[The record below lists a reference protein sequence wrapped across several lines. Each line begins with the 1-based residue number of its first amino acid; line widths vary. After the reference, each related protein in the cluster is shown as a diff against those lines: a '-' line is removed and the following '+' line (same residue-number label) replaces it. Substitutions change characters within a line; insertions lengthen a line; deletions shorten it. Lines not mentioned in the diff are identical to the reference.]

1 MTTNIKLKKLGLFQS
16 LSIFVGAALLMFVQ
30 TKYVIP
36 YLSKITGLETILFWF
51 IVAGLGIFTP
61 LIILGL
67 IILRNEGY
75 QINRETIT
83 SRLRFRKLTRSDLI
97 WTLAGFLTV
106 AILSGLIMK
115 LLEVIIGQFDHSPKF
130 MTFEPLTKGRY
141 WLLLIWFPYWILNI
155 LGEEFIWR
163 GVMLPRQESAMGK
176 LTWIFHGLG
185 WGLFHVAFG
194 WKLLITLI
202 PLIFIQPYIVQKTK
216 NSWTGVILHGGL
228 NGPSFIAI
236 CFGII

>member
-1 MTTNIKLKKLGLFQS
+1 MTTEIKLKKLGLLPS
-16 LSIFVGAALLMFVQ
+16 VSIYLGAALLMYLQ
-30 TKYVIP
+30 TTFMIP
-36 YLSKITGLETILFWF
+36 YLSRISEQETILFWF
-51 IVAGLGIFTP
+51 IVAGIGIFTP

-67 IILRNEGY
+67 VILHKEGF
-75 QINRETIT
+75 QINRQTIT

-97 WTLAGFLTV
+97 WTLSGFV
-106 AILSGLIMK
+106 AVAVLSGLIMI
-115 LLEVIIGQFDHSPKF
+115 LLEVIIGKFDHSPKF

-141 WLLLIWFPYWILNI
+141 WLLLIWAPYWILNI

-163 GVMLPRQESAMGK
+163 GVMLPRQELAFGK
-176 LTWIFHGLG
+176 LTWIFHGFG
-185 WGLFHVAFG
+185 WGLFHIAFG

-202 PLIFIQPYIVQKTK
+202 PLIFIQSFIVQKTK

-236 CFGII
+236 CFGLI

>member
-1 MTTNIKLKKLGLFQS
+1 MIIDNKLKKLGLIPSTLIYFS
-16 LSIFVGAALLMFVQ
+16 AALLMFLQ
-30 TKYVIP
+30 TTFVIP
-36 YLSKITGLETILFWF
+36 CLSRVTGQETILFWF

-61 LIILGL
+61 LIVLGL
-67 IILRNEGY
+67 IILRNEGF
-75 QINRETIT
+75 QINRETIK
-83 SRLRFRKLTRSDLI
+83 SRLRFRKLTKTDLI
-97 WTLAGFLTV
+97 WTLVGFLAV

-115 LLEVIIGQFDHSPKF
+115 LLEVLIGQFDHSPKF

-141 WLLLIWFPYWILNI
+141 WLLFIWMPYWILNI

-163 GVMLPRQESAMGK
+163 GVMLPRQELAFGK
-176 LTWIFHGLG
+176 STWIIHGFG
-185 WGLFHVAFG
+185 WGLFHIAFG

-202 PLIFIQPYIVQKTK
+202 PLIFIQSYIVQKTK

-236 CFGII
+236 SFGII